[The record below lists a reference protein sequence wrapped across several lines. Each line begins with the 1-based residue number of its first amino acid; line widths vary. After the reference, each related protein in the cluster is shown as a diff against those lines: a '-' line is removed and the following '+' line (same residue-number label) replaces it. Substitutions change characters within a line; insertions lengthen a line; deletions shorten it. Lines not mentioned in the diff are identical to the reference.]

1 MTPDGP
7 MAVDVA
13 VIGAGIA
20 GAAAAYE
27 IAATHRTVL
36 LEREEH
42 PGYHTTGRSAALY
55 TENYGNAVIRA
66 LTIASRPF
74 FERPPAGFADYKLLH
89 PRGVLWIATS
99 GQDAFCA
106 EHLAAG
112 QRPGGKSVVREIAR
126 DEAFE
131 RLPVLSREYLQRAFY
146 EADAMD
152 LDVQAI
158 HQGFL
163 GGFKTRGGRLLT
175 GAEVRGLARDK
186 GVWRIS
192 SAIGEI
198 VAACVVDAAGAWADE
213 IARLAGVSAVGLVPK
228 RRTAFIFDPVMGD
241 PPRMLD
247 PSPWP
252 MACDVAEGF
261 YFKPEAGRILVSPA
275 DETPSPP
282 CDAQPEEIDIAEAS
296 ARLESATTLKVTR
309 IVRKWAGLRSFVAD
323 KSPVA
328 GEAPDAPGFFWLAG
342 QGGYGIMTSPALG
355 RTIAALVR
363 GQDIPKDIGKFG
375 VNTGSLSPRRLL
387 V

>member
-1 MTPDGP
+1 MTRDGP
-7 MAVDVA
+7 VEVDVA

-27 IAATHRTVL
+27 IAATHRCVL
-36 LEREEH
+36 LERESH

-74 FERPPAGFADYKLLH
+74 FERPPAGFAGQKLLH
-89 PRGVLWIATS
+89 PRGVLWIATG
-99 GQDAFCA
+99 GQDAICA

-112 QRPGGKSVVREIAR
+112 RRPGGKPVVREIDL
-126 DEAFE
+126 DEGFK
-131 RLPVLSREYLQRAFY
+131 RVPVLAREYLRRAFY

-152 LDVQAI
+152 IDVHAI

-163 GGFKTRGGRLLT
+163 GGFKARGGRLMT
-175 GAEVRGLARDK
+175 DAEVGGIVRD
-186 GVWRIS
+186 GGGWRLS
-192 SAIGEI
+192 TALGAI
-198 VAACVVDAAGAWADE
+198 VARRVVDAAGAWADE
-213 IARLAGVSAVGLVPK
+213 VARLAGVTTVGLVPK
-228 RRTAFIFDPVMGD
+228 RRTAFVFDPVMDD
-241 PPRMLD
+241 PPRTLD

-252 MACDVAEGF
+252 MVCDVAEGF
-261 YFKPEAGRILVSPA
+261 YFKPEAGGILVSPA

-282 CDAQPEEIDIAEAS
+282 CDAQPEEIDVAEAV
-296 ARLESATTLKVTR
+296 ARFESATVLKVSR

-328 GEAPDAPGFFWLAG
+328 GEARDAPGFFWLAG

-363 GQDIPKDIGKFG
+363 GEDIPKDIGQTG
-375 VNTGSLSPRRLL
+375 VDAESLSPHRLL